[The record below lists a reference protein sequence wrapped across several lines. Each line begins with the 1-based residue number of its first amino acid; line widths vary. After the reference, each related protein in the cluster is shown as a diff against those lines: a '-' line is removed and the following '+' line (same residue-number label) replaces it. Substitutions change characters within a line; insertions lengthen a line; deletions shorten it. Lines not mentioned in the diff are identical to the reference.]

1 MAGQIAIVFGAGK
14 QIGLCAVEEFKKK
27 GYKVAAVARS
37 LEAGERDGVLYIPA
51 DLTSLS
57 TVGDAFEAVRKR
69 WGEPSVV
76 IYNAFR
82 MYWTKES
89 STFDVPTDV
98 FVKDMEVNTT
108 SAFIAL
114 KEALASFATLPKEAP
129 KTFIYTGNI
138 LNEGPLAGVLTL
150 GMGKCASAHMVELA
164 DSRYRDQNTRFFF
177 VDERDEHGVPM
188 FTGASPQGHAD
199 MFLSLAHRSAG
210 DVPWQIT
217 FVTGKGYVE
226 FPHKV
231 ILPTDNSTYTTDT
244 TKAVDSSVLGTS
256 HTRH

>member
-1 MAGQIAIVFGAGK
+1 MVSNLGA
-14 QIGLCAVEEFKKK
+14 QNPSILPEFEDQAEAD
-27 GYKVAAVARS
+27 VVAR
-37 LEAGERDGVLYIPA
+37 P
-51 DLTSLS
+51 
-57 TVGDAFEAVRKR
+57 
-69 WGEPSVV
+69 
-76 IYNAFR
+76 AFR

-114 KEALASFATLPKEAP
+114 KEALASFETLPKEAP

-150 GMGKCASAHMVELA
+150 GMGKCAAAHMVELA
-164 DSRYRDQNTRFFF
+164 DARYRDQNTRFFF
-177 VDERDEHGVPM
+177 VDERDEYGVPM

-199 MFLSLAHRSAG
+199 IFLSLAHRSAG
-210 DVPWQIT
+210 DVPWQVT
-217 FVTGKGYVE
+217 FVTGKGFVE

-244 TKAVDSSVLGTS
+244 TVSVDSSVLGSS